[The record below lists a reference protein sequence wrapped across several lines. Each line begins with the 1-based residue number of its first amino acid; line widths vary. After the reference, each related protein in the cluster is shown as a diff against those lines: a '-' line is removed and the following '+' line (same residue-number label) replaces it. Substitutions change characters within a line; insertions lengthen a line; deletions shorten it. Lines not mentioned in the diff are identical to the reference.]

1 MIKDSMYHTL
11 KSLTEIKEVLQDH
24 NSFFGCKRFGMEL
37 NAPDGKLPVADTH
50 NLSFVGAGG
59 YQKALREGFGLDE
72 EGVVAGCDQGVG
84 QALEQVL
91 LLVPDRGSL
100 AVHDPVR
107 PSDSG
112 PERLPNALVPE
123 ANPEEGLDPSPLCDG
138 GETDAGLVG
147 VAGPRGKDEPVEG
160 SCFDLIQWLEVIA
173 HDLALSTELTEILY
187 QVIGKGIVVVYDE
200 KAHPAWVFIPCSPA
214 SCNAP

>member
-1 MIKDSMYHTL
+1 MIKDSIYHTF

-37 NAPDGKLPVADTH
+37 NAPDGKLPVANTH

-59 YQKALREGFGLDE
+59 DQKAFREGFGLDE

-100 AVHDPVR
+100 AVHDSVR
-107 PSDSG
+107 PSNSG
-112 PERLPNALVPE
+112 PERLPDTLVPE
-123 ANPEEGLDPSPLCDG
+123 ANPEEGLDPGPLCNG

-147 VAGPRGKDEPVEG
+147 GAGSWGKDESIEG
-160 SCFDLIQWLEVIA
+160 SCLDLIKWLEVIA
-173 HDLALSTELTEILY
+173 HDLALSAKFTEILY
-187 QVIGKGIVVVYDE
+187 QVIGKGIVIVYDE
-200 KAHPAWVFIPCSPA
+200 QAHPAWVFIPRSPA
-214 SCNAP
+214 SCNAL